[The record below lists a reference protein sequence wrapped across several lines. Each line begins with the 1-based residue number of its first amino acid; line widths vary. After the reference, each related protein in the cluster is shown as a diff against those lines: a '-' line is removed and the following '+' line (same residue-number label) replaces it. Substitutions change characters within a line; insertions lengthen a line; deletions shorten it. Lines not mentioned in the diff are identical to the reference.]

1 MLYFGFCKCA
11 TRCLKANDSLFFSPP
26 ITKFPK
32 GVCSCLVAFAKNAAT
47 LPLDGAVAAV
57 GIEFASADSTSRL
70 KSRSNFS
77 PPEGLGFEAAGLA
90 GFLQE

>member
-1 MLYFGFCKCA
+1 
-11 TRCLKANDSLFFSPP
+11 
-26 ITKFPK
+26 
-32 GVCSCLVAFAKNAAT
+32 VAFAKNAAT